1 MNIPCQTDSPRCGEK
16 FVAAKNGSPVSSQ
29 VEVHQITIVIRVVQ
43 VHEKTSG
50 TSTIFRVSRLLIFPE
65 TRGIGRILVEVIVKP
80 DHAVTGCFRAR
91 FTKRPSSN
99 KVYLMNILK
108 YFTKNNVQITIV
120 REAFMLIRRE
130 RTLLQFLRLQKIRV
144 IRRFEGLSFR
154 DALGYSQPS
163 PESQGIEGS
172 PFHREIV
179 PQRKILGCIRVFNV
193 PHVQGIQHILPI
205 QPCLSLQIHGNCTV
219 FLSFPVIRVC
229 S

>member
-29 VEVHQITIVIRVVQ
+29 VEVHQITIIIRVVQ

-50 TSTIFRVSRLLIFPE
+50 TSTVFRVSRLLIFPE

-80 DHAVTGCFRAR
+80 NHAVTGCFRAG
-91 FTKRPSSN
+91 FTERPSSN

-108 YFTKNNVQITIV
+108 YFTKDNVQITIV

-144 IRRFEGLSFR
+144 IRGL
-154 DALGYSQPS
+154 
-163 PESQGIEGS
+163 E
-172 PFHREIV
+172 
-179 PQRKILGCIRVFNV
+179 
-193 PHVQGIQHILPI
+193 
-205 QPCLSLQIHGNCTV
+205 CLSASECQGHRHPC
-219 FLSFPVIRVC
+219 RRQRR
-229 S
+229 